1 MSALRV
7 RAYNV
12 RFGDALLV
20 SVPDTDPQSG
30 VETTRHILI
39 DVGNSLAT
47 QGGINAVFKPVV
59 EDIVAVLA
67 GAPLDLY
74 VMTHEHLD
82 HVEGLAHANKAWY
95 GGGLKALLKTR
106 FSWLTGSAEPTY
118 YDADKHPEARTK
130 KKLAEDVLSRARASV
145 GDLPIELR
153 DLLRIHGPLAALGL
167 STNDCV
173 GYLRALAEKT
183 VYVHRELDLQGA
195 HPFKEARLKILA
207 PEEDTADYYQP
218 LRPMVEIERPA
229 AGQAAVGPPRA
240 NPPAG
245 VDAESFYNLIELRGL
260 ARHEN
265 LLSIDKAAN
274 NTSVVFTLE
283 WRGWKL
289 LFSGDAELRSWATMA
304 RNNDLSPVHFLKV
317 SHHGSHNGTPPDEI
331 LAAILPLVGTDNRG
345 RVALAST
352 YPGTYGGIPHGP
364 TDSRLAARAVL
375 AKTLREPRE
384 PEALAVDIE
393 FSEEGGTPTIRYIE
407 T

>member
-20 SVPDTDPQSG
+20 SVPDKDLQSG
-30 VETTRHILI
+30 VETMRHILI

-47 QGGINAVFKPVV
+47 QGGVNAVFKPVV
-59 EDIVAVLA
+59 EDIVKVLA

-106 FSWLTGSAEPTY
+106 FSWLTGSAEPSY
-118 YDADKHPEARTK
+118 YDTHPQAKKK
-130 KKLAEDVLSRARASV
+130 KKLAEEVLSRARVSA
-145 GDLPIELR
+145 GELPIELQE
-153 DLLRIHGPLAALGL
+153 LLRINGPLAALGL

-183 VYVHRELDLQGA
+183 VYVHRELNLQGA
-195 HPFKEARLKILA
+195 HSFNEATLKVLA

-218 LRPMVEIERPA
+218 LRPMVEIARPA
-229 AGQAAVGPPRA
+229 GNQAAARPLASPP
-240 NPPAG
+240 PG
-245 VDAESFYNLIELRGL
+245 VDAESFYNLVELRGL
-260 ARHEN
+260 ALHEN

-274 NTSVVFTLE
+274 NTSVVFTIE

-289 LFSGDAELRSWATMA
+289 LFSGDAELRGWATMA
-304 RNNDLSPVHFLKV
+304 KNNALSPVHFLKV
-317 SHHGSHNGTPPDEI
+317 SHHGSHNGTPPDDI
-331 LAAILPLVGTDNRG
+331 LDLILPPVATGDRG
-345 RVALAST
+345 RVALASS
-352 YPGTYGGIPHGP
+352 YPGTYGGIPHEP
-364 TDSRLAARAVL
+364 TDNRLSARAIL
-375 AKTLREPRE
+375 AKTLREPIE

-393 FSEEGGTPTIRYIE
+393 FSDTGGIPTITYIE
-407 T
+407 P